1 MLDVFL
7 DVIAP
12 VLVMAA
18 LGGFVGRRFGVPA
31 EVVSNLSFN
40 LFGPALVFATLST
53 IELTGTTARTAL
65 ATVAMST
72 SFAVISLAV
81 SVVRRHDAPTRASLA
96 LGAAFW
102 NAGNMGLPVALL
114 AFGEAGLEIGVLIFV
129 VASVWGNSAGVVL
142 ASLAGGSARDAL
154 VAPLRVPA
162 LWAAIT
168 GLTFNAADAD
178 IPAIVAAP
186 ADTLAG
192 AAIPAML
199 VVLGLQFSADAGD
212 DGASDVAQVTIIR
225 LVIGPL
231 VALGITELVGLGGL
245 PQDVLVVGGGM
256 PIAVMTVILATQYGA
271 RATLL
276 SRAIIVTTLLSIV
289 TLTVLI
295 DLVS

>member
-18 LGGFVGRRFGVPA
+18 LGGFVGRRFDVPA

-40 LFGPALVFATLST
+40 LFGPSLVFATLST

-65 ATVAMST
+65 ATIAMSV
-72 SFAVISLAV
+72 SFALISLAV
-81 SVVRRHDAPTRASLA
+81 SFVRRHDAPTRASLG

-114 AFGEAGLEIGVLIFV
+114 AFGDPGLEIGVLIFV
-129 VASVWGNSAGVVL
+129 VASVWGNSAGVVM
-142 ASLAGGSARDAL
+142 ASLAGGSPRDAL
-154 VAPLRVPA
+154 FAPLRVPA
-162 LWAAIT
+162 LWAAVA
-168 GLTFNAADAD
+168 GLTLNATDAD
-178 IPAIVAAP
+178 IPTIVSAP
-186 ADTLAG
+186 AETLAG

-199 VVLGLQFSADAGD
+199 VVLGLQFSSAAGD
-212 DGASDVAQVTIIR
+212 DGVSDVAQVTIIR
-225 LVIGPL
+225 LVIGP
-231 VALGITELVGLGGL
+231 VIAVGITELVGLHGL

-256 PIAVMTVILATQYGA
+256 PIAVFTVILATQYGA

-295 DLVS
+295 DLVT